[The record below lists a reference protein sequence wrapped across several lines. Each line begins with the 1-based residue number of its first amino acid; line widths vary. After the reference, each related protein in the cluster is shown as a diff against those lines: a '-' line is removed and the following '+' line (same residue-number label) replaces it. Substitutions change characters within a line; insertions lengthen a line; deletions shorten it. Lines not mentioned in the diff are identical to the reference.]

1 MTETGKM
8 SEGKWLLFVDSIAS
22 LEDFFSDIYIPLDCE
37 FLVAQRPNGTEEGD
51 LEVSLT
57 EVYNVHPT
65 RPLQINP
72 VARWSS
78 NSGLTWSEVSFL
90 DRRGDLKGIS
100 FKSGMVHD
108 VCNKLKVWWERDVA
122 IKRH

>member
-1 MTETGKM
+1 MT
-8 SEGKWLLFVDSIAS
+8 S

-37 FLVAQRPNGTEEGD
+37 FLVAQRSNGTEDGD

-57 EVYNVHPT
+57 DVYSVHPT

-78 NSGLTWSEVSFL
+78 SSGITWSKFSFL
-90 DRRGDLKGIS
+90 ERRGDLHGIS
-100 FKSGMVHD
+100 LTAAVIN
-108 VCNKLKVWWERDVA
+108 VVYNK
-122 IKRH
+122 

>member
-1 MTETGKM
+1 MM
-8 SEGKWLLFVDSIAS
+8 SRGKWLIFLDSMKS

-37 FLVAQRPNGTEEGD
+37 FLVAQRLNGTEDGD

-78 NSGLTWSEVSFL
+78 SSGITWSEFSFL
-90 DRRGDLKGIS
+90 ERRRDLQGIS
-100 FKSGMVHD
+100 LKSAMVHD
-108 VCNKLKVWWERDVA
+108 VCMKARDWCKVT
-122 IKRH
+122 